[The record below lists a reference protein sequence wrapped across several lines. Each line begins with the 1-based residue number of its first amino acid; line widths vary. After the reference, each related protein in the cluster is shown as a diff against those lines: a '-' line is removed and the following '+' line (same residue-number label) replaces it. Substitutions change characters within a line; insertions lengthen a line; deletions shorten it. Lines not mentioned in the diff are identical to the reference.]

1 MAKTKRAYS
10 FTRRALILGAGK
22 AALASTLL
30 GRLYYLQVLKSD
42 HYKTLS
48 EENRIK
54 LELTPPLRGL
64 LLDQYGV
71 KLALNSQHFQ
81 LLLNREETRNVHET
95 IEKVKKI
102 IPLYENDLEK
112 AFKQMKRVP
121 RFVSVPIKQGL
132 TWKEVSLIEVRL
144 MDLPGIYVEEGVA
157 RDYPYGEILAH
168 TLGYVQPIA
177 ESDTIEKK
185 FLRLPNF
192 KIGRAGLEK
201 MYDER
206 LRGEPGIR
214 EVEVN
219 AYHREV
225 RELSHRPSQPGLD
238 MKLTLDFEVQ
248 KFAYERLS
256 QTRSAAAVV
265 MDVRT
270 GGILVMATSPSFDP
284 NLFTDGINQEN
295 WKQLTSNPYGVLINK
310 TTSGQYAPG
319 STFKPMVALAALE
332 SGLIHPNDIFV
343 CTGGINLGNRR
354 FRCWKRSGHGPRNML
369 TGISSSCDVY
379 FYNVAMKVGVDRIAS
394 MAHKF
399 GLGQKTKMDFYN
411 EKPGLIPST
420 DWKRKHY
427 GRAWLKGE
435 TLNTGIGQG
444 YALSTPL
451 QLAQMAARLATGKE
465 VSPTF
470 YLENDSE
477 PFSKIDIKPEHLAI
491 VQEGMYRVVNGP
503 EGTAMSSM
511 IHEEGMRMAGKT
523 GTSQVVSL
531 QGAEKAKAL
540 HDEFLR
546 WKHEDHALFIAYA
559 PTQSPR
565 YALCVLVEHG
575 GGGSRAAAPIA
586 KDILLYLQTLRK
598 PTS

>member
-503 EGTAMSSM
+503 EGTAMRSM